1 MEKLKPWQ
9 EVIGRIDSIEPISDG
24 YRIVVDGYTVEI
36 PAEIDANEG
45 DKVSVLRTADS
56 HIISNND

>member
-9 EVIGRIDSIEPISDG
+9 EVVGRIDSIEPISDG

-56 HIISNND
+56 QIISNND